1 MGKVRSRCTPNLAQ
15 PMPYIDLGNGL
26 RARVDADV
34 FAALGHLPWYAA
46 KSGRTEHRYV
56 RCARLDPMTGRRML
70 LHHAVARL
78 GGVPGD
84 GPVVHHR
91 GGDPLDNRRSQLLRC
106 SARENASAR
115 RRSPGR
121 TYLSRYHGVTRDRRG
136 RFVAQITVHG
146 RTIRIG
152 TFGDGTRRNTARSER
167 EAAIA
172 RDRVARLLLG
182 EFAITNFP
190 TDDGRELTTR
200 VDPNRS
206 CGKRRPPP
214 IDLDAVIAGT
224 HPGLVIQ
231 HRRRARRAPDRGA
244 RRRSAGSRNAGTLR
258 RQAAPPRSG

>member
-1 MGKVRSRCTPNLAQ
+1 
-15 PMPYIDLGNGL
+15 MPYIDLGNGR

-56 RCARLDPMTGRRML
+56 RCARLDPVTGRRML

-84 GPVVHHR
+84 GPVIHHR
-91 GGDPLDNRRSQLLRC
+91 SDPFDNRRSQLLRC
-106 SARENASAR
+106 TARENASAR
-115 RRSPGR
+115 RRSRGR
-121 TYLSRYHGVTRDRRG
+121 TYLSRYHGVTRDRKA

-152 TFGDGTRRNTARSER
+152 TFGDGAGRNTARSER

-190 TDDGRELTTR
+190 TDDGRALTTR

-214 IDLDAVIAGT
+214 VDLDAVIAGT
-224 HPGLVIQ
+224 HPGLVIRR
-231 HRRRARRAPDRGA
+231 RRRALRAPDRGT
-244 RRRSAGSRNAGTLR
+244 RRGSAGARNAGTLR
-258 RQAAPPRSG
+258 PRTAPPRSR